1 IPSIRKLRM
10 PEVKW
15 KLRDSDVSPCLP
27 ESNTPTK
34 CTDEKNYWERCSTVF
49 STCSCQIFWS

>member
-1 IPSIRKLRM
+1 LPLLTD
-10 PEVKW
+10 

-34 CTDEKNYWERCSTVF
+34 CTDEKNYDRERCSTF
-49 STCSCQIFWS
+49 LCRPFWVC